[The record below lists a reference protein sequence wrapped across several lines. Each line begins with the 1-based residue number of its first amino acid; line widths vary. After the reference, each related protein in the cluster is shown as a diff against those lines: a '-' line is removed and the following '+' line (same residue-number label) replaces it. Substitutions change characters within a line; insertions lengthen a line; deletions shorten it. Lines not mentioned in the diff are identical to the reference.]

1 MDKKGKGDKR
11 RQKETLQLW
20 FRSVTSDSLNS
31 LRRVQASSN
40 ILLKNNVISHLY
52 VQITWSL
59 VRIYLGL
66 DSRNANLWVL
76 GCVQISDPI
85 KALIEGR
92 MKERG
97 KEQRGMKSRME
108 GRSVFWGPVVQRLQT
123 PSPTLLVPSHLSP
136 FGQTS
141 ISLFFFFKYFFFS
154 SCHFLSLFSPLRCL
168 FLFVIV
174 LYSLRRSI
182 PHTTHIQFDQLNKK
196 EKENY
201 NSLTSGWTISISS
214 LLTAQNPFWNKA
226 SQFSD
231 CKENPLDH
239 LKELICEEK
248 SFRSLSASANP

>member
-141 ISLFFFFKYFFFS
+141 ISLFFFFLIFF
-154 SCHFLSLFSPLRCL
+154 L
-168 FLFVIV
+168 FLLPLLKPLFPSQMSFSLCHSFVFSQTLHSTYNSHPI
-174 LYSLRRSI
+174 RSI
-182 PHTTHIQFDQLNKK
+182 KQKRKRKLQFPHKWLNNLNQFFVDCTK
-196 EKENY
+196 
-201 NSLTSGWTISISS
+201 SILEQS
-214 LLTAQNPFWNKA
+214 
-226 SQFSD
+226 FS
-231 CKENPLDH
+231 
-239 LKELICEEK
+239 I
-248 SFRSLSASANP
+248 FRL

>member
-123 PSPTLLVPSHLSP
+123 PSPTLLVPIFLHLAKHQ
-136 FGQTS
+136 FH
-141 ISLFFFFKYFFFS
+141 FFFFLIFF
-154 SCHFLSLFSPLRCL
+154 L
-168 FLFVIV
+168 FLLPLLKPLFPSQMSFSLCHSFVFSQTLHSTYNSHPI
-174 LYSLRRSI
+174 RSI
-182 PHTTHIQFDQLNKK
+182 KQKRKRKLQFPHKWLNNLNQFFVDCTK
-196 EKENY
+196 
-201 NSLTSGWTISISS
+201 SILEQS
-214 LLTAQNPFWNKA
+214 
-226 SQFSD
+226 FS
-231 CKENPLDH
+231 
-239 LKELICEEK
+239 I
-248 SFRSLSASANP
+248 FRL